1 MKINKNLFT
10 LFFIFSIITLFIS
23 CKKDDDSIQIDESE
37 EDIINA
43 EPNILFIMAD
53 DMGKDATFGF
63 PEGSIKPVSYTH
75 LTLPTTPYV

>member
-43 EPNILFIMAD
+43 EPNIFIYY
-53 DMGKDATFGF
+53 G
-63 PEGSIKPVSYTH
+63 
-75 LTLPTTPYV
+75 